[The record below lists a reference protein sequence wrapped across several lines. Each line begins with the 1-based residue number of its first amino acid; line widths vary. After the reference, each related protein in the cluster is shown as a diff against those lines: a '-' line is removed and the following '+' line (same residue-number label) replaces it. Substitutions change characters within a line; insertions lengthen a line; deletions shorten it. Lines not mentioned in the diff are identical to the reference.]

1 MARTFQ
7 PAALVELR
15 GVRLT
20 LGGRPA
26 LRGVTW
32 TVRRGEGWLV
42 TGPNGSG
49 KTSLLRVLAG
59 RLWPDPDRRGGERW
73 YHFDDVRSRSPI
85 GLAGRVAWLS
95 PELHRRF
102 ARLDTPLTVG
112 DAILTGF
119 AGTLLLTEKPT
130 AAQRAAARRMANALG
145 LAKAWRRPFAE
156 LSQGRQRLVL
166 LARAL
171 APAPELLVLDEFSDG
186 LDDEARARAADAIQQ
201 CLRAGAAA
209 VIATHR
215 ADDALP
221 GFARRLTMRAGRA
234 REVAPPKAAPATSRT
249 AAPRKKSPAQYR
261 AKAETVLRL
270 ENASVAVG
278 DHRRTRRI
286 LHGINWTIWPR
297 EHWAVFGANGSGKST
312 LLHAIYG
319 DLPVARGG
327 VLERFGRTARELP
340 LPEARRRMGYVS
352 PALQQHYAAEA
363 RVDEVVASG
372 FQASVGLLRRTTR
385 TELAAARKA
394 LRALGA
400 GKLAARHW
408 ETLSFGEARL
418 ALLARALAHRPQ
430 LLLLDEPCDGL
441 APAAR
446 ARFLRAVERAARTGA
461 QVIVAAH
468 RAEDVPA
475 CVRQVLRL
483 KDGRLVAAQPAA
495 G

>member
-1 MARTFQ
+1 MPT
-7 PAALVELR
+7 PLVELR

-59 RLWPDPDRRGGERW
+59 RNWPDPGSRGGERW
-73 YHFDDVRSRSPI
+73 YHFDGAASRSPI

-95 PELHRRF
+95 PETHRRF
-102 ARLDTPLTVG
+102 VRLDAPLTTG

-119 AGTLLLTEKPT
+119 AGTFLLTEKPN
-130 AAQRAAARRMANALG
+130 AAQRAAARRVAQELG
-145 LAKAWRRPFAE
+145 LESLWRRPFAE

-186 LDDEARARAADAIQQ
+186 LDDDARVHAAAAIQNR
-201 CLRAGAAA
+201 LRAGAAA

-215 ADDALP
+215 SDDALP
-221 GFARRLTMRAGRA
+221 GFTRRLTMRTGRA
-234 REVAPPKAAPATSRT
+234 RKIAPPKSAPSISRRPTSQKKAPVRNFAATS
-249 AAPRKKSPAQYR
+249 
-261 AKAETVLRL
+261 VLRL
-270 ENASVAVG
+270 ERASVAVG

-286 LHGINWTIWPR
+286 LHGITWTVQAG
-297 EHWAVFGANGSGKST
+297 ENWAVLGANGSGKST
-312 LLHAIYG
+312 LLRAIYG

-327 VLERFGRTARELP
+327 VLERFGCTARELP
-340 LPEARRRMGYVS
+340 LPEARRRLGYVS
-352 PALQQHYAAEA
+352 PALQQQYSADA

-372 FQASVGLLRRTTR
+372 FQASVGLLRRPTR
-385 TELAAARKA
+385 AELAAARKT
-394 LRALGA
+394 LRGLDA
-400 GKLAARHW
+400 GKLAGRRW
-408 ETLSFGEARL
+408 EALSFGEARL

-441 APAAR
+441 APVAR
-446 ARFLRAVERAARTGA
+446 ARFLRAVDRAVRTGA

-468 RAEDVPA
+468 RAEDLPA
-475 CVRQVLRL
+475 CVNHRLRL
-483 KDGRLVAAQPAA
+483 RDGRMA